1 MVQAM
6 DRRHVYASNTT
17 PRRSASSGSTPRRS
31 GSTCTPRSG
40 LTPRNVTRSVTPS
53 SGSTP
58 RSVTPRRKQVVPQT
72 TKLQALVA
80 EQCDKPPAPAHMSAF
95 RNPDTS
101 TGTRLGGVGSHPFG
115 LSDWERR
122 WPSRRVMSA
131 DELKARNVKGASIDG
146 PSIQAHSRGAAG
158 RAGVA
163 SEQQVTSGMMLRDAK
178 RRRWHAEKTI
188 EHMTHDMQLTGS
200 ETEQA
205 KQVLLQY
212 ADALSVLGDGRA
224 RFLQVTMPMTGTSA
238 KWRQFLKSDGVAHS
252 IPLQSVPPSTHGNG
266 NVLEHGAVA
275 TVKHPDGSFHRIR
288 HFAPSSFENARFAR
302 SIPPGY
308 AGFIPNEVQQLNA
321 LPRPARYKAP
331 EREVADKPTRDL
343 SSASRPPP
351 PPPLAPRVREG
362 WSAAQWVGSAS
373 AVSPLGLAARTVV
386 RI

>member
-31 GSTCTPRSG
+31 GSTCTPR
-40 LTPRNVTRSVTPS
+40 

-131 DELKARNVKGASIDG
+131 DELKTRNVKGASIDG
-146 PSIQAHSRGAAG
+146 PSMFQAHSRGAAG

-205 KQVLLQY
+205 K
-212 ADALSVLGDGRA
+212 
-224 RFLQVTMPMTGTSA
+224 
-238 KWRQFLKSDGVAHS
+238 
-252 IPLQSVPPSTHGNG
+252 
-266 NVLEHGAVA
+266 
-275 TVKHPDGSFHRIR
+275 
-288 HFAPSSFENARFAR
+288 
-302 SIPPGY
+302 
-308 AGFIPNEVQQLNA
+308 
-321 LPRPARYKAP
+321 
-331 EREVADKPTRDL
+331 
-343 SSASRPPP
+343 
-351 PPPLAPRVREG
+351 
-362 WSAAQWVGSAS
+362 
-373 AVSPLGLAARTVV
+373 
-386 RI
+386 

>member
-6 DRRHVYASNTT
+6 DRRHVYASSTT
-17 PRRSASSGSTPRRS
+17 PRRSASSGSTPHRS

-40 LTPRNVTRSVTPS
+40 LTPRSVTPR

-146 PSIQAHSRGAAG
+146 PSIQAQSRGAAG

-163 SEQQVTSGMMLRDAK
+163 SEQEVTSGMMLRDAK

-188 EHMTHDMQLTGS
+188 EHMTHDMQRTGS

-212 ADALSVLGDGRA
+212 AEARSVLGDGRA

-275 TVKHPDGSFHRIR
+275 TVKHPDGSFHMIR
-288 HFAPSSFENARFAR
+288 HFAPSSFQDARFAR

-308 AGFIPNEVQQLNA
+308 AGFIPNEVLQLNA
-321 LPRPARYKAP
+321 LPRAARYMVP
-331 EREVADKPTRDL
+331 EREVADKPTRDV
-343 SSASRPPP
+343 STASRPPP
-351 PPPLAPRVREG
+351 PPPLAQRVREG
-362 WSAAQWVGSAS
+362 WSAAQWIGSPS